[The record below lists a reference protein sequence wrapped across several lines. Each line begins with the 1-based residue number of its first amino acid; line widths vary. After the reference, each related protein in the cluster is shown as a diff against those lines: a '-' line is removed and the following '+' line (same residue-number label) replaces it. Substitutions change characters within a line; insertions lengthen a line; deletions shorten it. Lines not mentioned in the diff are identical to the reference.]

1 MTDIFQT
8 SARTA
13 ALPGLWKVER
23 IAAAHKKDDETDRD
37 NYRQLSMLCTPR
49 KLMEKEMYKTLVNLI
64 DINYGLLNPNQW
76 ANGENSSTEALL
88 LHRTEMWRKAVDSNR
103 VAGVVLIDFKKA
115 FDSVP
120 HHQLLLKLQRAGIS
134 GNLLLWIR
142 NYLCNRR
149 QFTKIGLCDSER
161 EGVDYGVPQG
171 CRC

>member
-37 NYRQLSMLCTPR
+37 NYRQLSMLCTPS

-64 DINYGLLNPNQW
+64 DINHGLLNPNQW

-103 VAGVVLIDFKKA
+103 VAGVVFIDFKKA

-134 GNLLLWIR
+134 GNLLLW
-142 NYLCNRR
+142 
-149 QFTKIGLCDSER
+149 
-161 EGVDYGVPQG
+161 P
-171 CRC
+171 